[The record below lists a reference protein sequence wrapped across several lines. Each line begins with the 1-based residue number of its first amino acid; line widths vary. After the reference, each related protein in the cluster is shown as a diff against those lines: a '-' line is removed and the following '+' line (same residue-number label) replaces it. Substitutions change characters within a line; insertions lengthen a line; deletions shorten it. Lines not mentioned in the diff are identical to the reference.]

1 MKVNKKKSTKY
12 ERPAIVS
19 LLKVSSRFGSN
30 KKSREVGI
38 EELLAATKV

>member
-1 MKVNKKKSTKY
+1 MKTKSKKSVKY
-12 ERPAIVS
+12 ERPSVVS

-38 EELLAATKV
+38 DELLAATKV